1 MARVHGAEMKR
12 RSSHELSGLD
22 TTSPPTKA
30 IHADK
35 TEWSICSVIP
45 CQRRELTW
53 RSEINS
59 ASRPCKWALG
69 VARPCRAR
77 PPHDPERRMRDPPAC
92 VQIAERGYTVALAAR
107 RCRETWTPSY
117 CLATRTR
124 LLQRPVGWSLVF
136 RDLANVT
143 RCSRDR
149 SIIRNQ
155 FASRACFSSLFP
167 LGVGVRLRFLT
178 RTHDILNHHRRDARE
193 HGLSRRG

>member
-1 MARVHGAEMKR
+1 MRIKPSVHLLR
-12 RSSHELSGLD
+12 
-22 TTSPPTKA
+22 
-30 IHADK
+30 
-35 TEWSICSVIP
+35 IP
-45 CQRRELTW
+45 CQPRELTW

-59 ASRPCKWALG
+59 ASRPCKWALRA
-69 VARPCRAR
+69 ARPCRAR
-77 PPHDPERRMRDPPAC
+77 LPHDPERRF
-92 VQIAERGYTVALAAR
+92 QIAERGYTVVRTAR
-107 RCRETWTPSY
+107 RCRKTWTPSY

-124 LLQRPVGWSLVF
+124 LLQRQVGWSLVF

-167 LGVGVRLRFLT
+167 LGVGVRLRLLA